1 VAPVREVIANN
12 QDEQAKPGFSGS
24 TLVLVALGEGVVW
37 SRWDRSDS
45 YLTAPPEVR
54 ALDRDTYEV
63 QVRRRV
69 GSSTVVNTL
78 RVEKKSEREW
88 EPRVVEWD

>member
-1 VAPVREVIANN
+1 
-12 QDEQAKPGFSGS
+12 
-24 TLVLVALGEGVVW
+24 
-37 SRWDRSDS
+37 
-45 YLTAPPEVR
+45 VR